1 MAMHMVV
8 AAVCL
13 LQGTVHQAHAFGPG
27 SSGELRVGSWNV
39 LYKALDDAAGQAAI
53 IKSKWCRRFAQPP
66 EFSPGCGRGSNTPAL
81 PTCRVPVCGLGV
93 LTARRAGPK
102 VAQRGRS
109 ACSTHQRVLG

>member
-13 LQGTVHQAHAFGPG
+13 LQGTAQQAHAFGPG

-53 IKSKWCRRFAQPP
+53 IKSKWCRRFAQTP
-66 EFSPGCGRGSNTPAL
+66 EFSPGVAGGQTRRPYPLAA
-81 PTCRVPVCGLGV
+81 CRC
-93 LTARRAGPK
+93 AG
-102 VAQRGRS
+102 S
-109 ACSTHQRVLG
+109 AC